1 MTYSQ
6 ACARF
11 YNLATTGISIGDAIV
26 EAIDRIYE
34 MGRFPGTTV
43 ELTLAESDFQFDED
57 INAYFLFLDDDIYDG
72 AIGFRSDGRG
82 WSIVD
87 QAILYKDGIN
97 AGDLEFVDY
106 GAVDYL
112 DGTLTVS
119 GTLTDGTD
127 PIVIPVLYPLAGF
140 NGALGTFAFSSDG
153 VTAPPL
159 DGAWYA
165 LGVDVGGEGRLFYV
179 FDGFTENTWSMA
191 TPPDLADPLSW
202 TLTPDSPATG
212 IPVLSMT
219 TAKKRKYRA
228 PLGFCPDQGPYYA
241 LMKLDAPELLD
252 DTIINVPVG
261 PLKCAVLAVCQEY
274 VGDDDR
280 ALLNWQKF
288 DNFMTR
294 SERQTHGPKRWFMG
308 FDSSLRRKPTQFM

>member
-57 INAYFLFLDDDIYDG
+57 INAYFLLLDDDIYDG

-106 GAVDYL
+106 GTVSLGAVSAEVTGTTSPDISGTYPRGSDFGGYPSYTLGTEGAEGSTSIGRSL
-112 DGTLTVS
+112 DGDVPSDWTIVKIIDLSPVTVAS
-119 GTLTDGTD
+119 WQGTS
-127 PIVIPVLYPLAGF
+127 VE
-140 NGALGTFAFSSDG
+140 S
-153 VTAPPL
+153 
-159 DGAWYA
+159 
-165 LGVDVGGEGRLFYV
+165 
-179 FDGFTENTWSMA
+179 
-191 TPPDLADPLSW
+191 PDLVTTW
-202 TLTPDSPATG
+202 TPTGATG
-212 IPVLSMT
+212 NPVVTLVFGRS
-219 TAKKRKYRA
+219 RKYRA